1 MHKQA
6 APWRHEELRWESRQ
20 ALTDQAGF
28 VPTASRALFTRNGL
42 VDGDRSEVRDVDAM
56 CERIDDQRMSAETGG
71 RVFAHMIA
79 VRGVPDHSHAGQAVG
94 G

>member
-28 VPTASRALFTRNGL
+28 APNGL
-42 VDGDRSEVRDVDAM
+42 Y
-56 CERIDDQRMSAETGG
+56 ERIDDQRMSAETGG

-79 VRGVPDHSHAGQAVG
+79 VRGVPDHSHAAQSRWRLDAPQL
-94 G
+94 

>member
-28 VPTASRALFTRNGL
+28 APTASALFTRNGL

-56 CERIDDQRMSAETGG
+56 YERIETSECPPK
-71 RVFAHMIA
+71 RVAA
-79 VRGVPDHSHAGQAVG
+79 SSRT
-94 G
+94 

>member
-1 MHKQA
+1 MPLLPPA
-6 APWRHEELRWESRQ
+6 
-20 ALTDQAGF
+20 
-28 VPTASRALFTRNGL
+28 RALFTRNGL

-56 CERIDDQRMSAETGG
+56 YEWIEDQRMSAEAGG

-79 VRGVPDHSHAGQAVG
+79 VRGVPDHGHAAQAVG